1 MNNIKVAWFLA
12 QRQLFRNNKKSVALI
27 VLVMTLTFLS
37 LVAVSGILVGLIEG
51 SSVAYRAKFTGDML
65 IEPLAN
71 KKDLP
76 DTQEIVSILKSLPQ
90 VKAVSTR
97 LAAGAQME
105 SNYKNRDASRRRELA
120 SVNIFGINPSDENAV
135 TQMSKDM
142 LKGEFLNNDDT
153 QQIILGKNTVATYVF
168 APQDKERALGD
179 VKVGDK
185 ILVTINKNVNEFTV
199 KGILNGKTDVTRQ
212 AFVVNTDL
220 KKILDKSDDRATSI
234 SVRMQNP
241 GQEVEVQK
249 ILFDNNLGENQQ
261 IKTYAQAEPTFVKDI
276 GKMFGMIGNIFG
288 AIGLI
293 TAVITIF
300 IIIYIN
306 AVTRRKYIG
315 IMKGIGISPVS
326 IEISYILQSIFY
338 GLTGSIIGA
347 LIVYLVLVPGMTA
360 HPIDFPFSDGILVAP
375 YFDTFVKFIILMFA
389 TVLAGYF
396 PARSIV
402 KGNTLNAILGR

>member
-12 QRQLFRNNKKSVALI
+12 RRQLFRNNKKSVALI

-51 SSVAYRAKFTGDML
+51 SSVAYRAKYTGDML

-71 KKDLP
+71 KKNVP
-76 DTQEIVSILKSLPQ
+76 DTNQITSILKSIPE
-90 VKAVSTR
+90 VKAYSER
-97 LAAGAQME
+97 LIAGAQLE

-135 TQMSKDM
+135 TQMSKD
-142 LKGEFLNNDDT
+142 LLQGEYLNNDDT
-153 QQIILGKNTVATYVF
+153 QKIILGKNTVGTYVF

-179 VKVGDK
+179 VQIGDR
-185 ILVTINKNVNEFTV
+185 ILVKINGNSNEFTV
-199 KGILNGKTDVTRQ
+199 KGILDGKTDVTRQ

-220 KKILDKSDDRATSI
+220 EKILDKSDDRATQI
-234 SVRMQNP
+234 SVRMQIP
-241 GQEVEVQK
+241 GQEEMVQK
-249 ILFDNNLGENQQ
+249 ILKDNGLGENQQ
-261 IKTYAQAEPTFVKDI
+261 IKTYAEAEPTFVKDI

-315 IMKGIGISPVS
+315 IMKGIGISPAS

-338 GLTGSIIGA
+338 GFTGSLIGA
-347 LIVYLVLVPGMTA
+347 LIVYLILVPGMTA

-375 YFDTFVKFIILMFA
+375 YSDTFIKFIVLMIA